1 MKYSIEQLL
10 DLQPKTEK
18 DTFMRFI
25 ENNFNIDV
33 GFVGLAMKE
42 LEDGK
47 MLGTKN
53 NLTIEQLQKVF
64 DDGFIKTDKGTYI
77 PIPFEQA
84 THYELRLRHTENILC
99 VDVDGILENGDCCLT
114 DVWGIPNM
122 KEVFLECSYTLSRKK
137 KLPHFYFKVVGLD
150 TQSLSNT
157 YVDCFKDFKGDL
169 LVNHCWEKIEDN
181 HVYNYD
187 DYGLLYIH
195 YNDLKKLLK
204 TDVLEK
210 EEPKPITNKSFSN
223 SNELVGCLLNIISIE
238 YLTNYSDWTKI
249 VWSAKNCGASKEQ
262 VIEVSK
268 RASNYSD
275 NGFENVWKSDYP
287 SYTLGT
293 LKYYAKQSNQEEYYN
308 IVQNKEI
315 NFSATEIHSDYS
327 WATLFKRLCGDNFI
341 YQDGQLYV
349 YHQNKWRVDDKNRF
363 IKKQIQDTLIEFL
376 NHYKSKCMN
385 VEFSNKDDVDKF
397 KENTKSLASCM
408 KTICTISQIN
418 SITENFITIL
428 VADQADLK
436 NVFDDKPYMFCF
448 NNKSFDLKTG
458 EEIIVK
464 KEDYIIENTSY
475 DYNEPTE
482 EQYKTIEKLFIQI
495 FPNPEIRKCYL
506 SVLFM
511 GMTGIQV
518 EKFFLA
524 NGCGRNGK
532 GLINDLFAKMMG
544 NDYYYKLSADVLT
557 SKSDLSKGANPQ
569 VANMDNKRCI
579 ISSEPD
585 DDAFTK
591 IRMNIIKEIT
601 GCGEISARQLYSSK
615 TIVRMKQVQILEC
628 NKKPQLSGR
637 MDPAV
642 MDRIIDIPFES
653 YFTANQEEW
662 DDEAHI
668 YPIDSYY
675 KSTEF
680 QASHKTA
687 LFKFILDNSP
697 KELYI
702 PDIIKDRSKK
712 YVMNNDELYD
722 WFTETYESTNDDSD
736 ILKMKD
742 VYKIFQDSE
751 LYCSKTKE
759 QKRML
764 NYKGFIEYIST
775 SIAFKGK
782 YKNDMKRING
792 VTYSER
798 IVKYKLKEVE
808 DEEEL

>member
-33 GFVGLAMKE
+33 GFVGLAMTE

-64 DDGFIKTDKGTYI
+64 DDGFIKTDKGTYT

-210 EEPKPITNKSFSN
+210 KEPKPITNKSFSN

-327 WATLFKRLCGDNFI
+327 WATLF
-341 YQDGQLYV
+341 
-349 YHQNKWRVDDKNRF
+349 
-363 IKKQIQDTLIEFL
+363 
-376 NHYKSKCMN
+376 
-385 VEFSNKDDVDKF
+385 
-397 KENTKSLASCM
+397 
-408 KTICTISQIN
+408 
-418 SITENFITIL
+418 
-428 VADQADLK
+428 
-436 NVFDDKPYMFCF
+436 
-448 NNKSFDLKTG
+448 
-458 EEIIVK
+458 
-464 KEDYIIENTSY
+464 
-475 DYNEPTE
+475 
-482 EQYKTIEKLFIQI
+482 
-495 FPNPEIRKCYL
+495 
-506 SVLFM
+506 
-511 GMTGIQV
+511 
-518 EKFFLA
+518 
-524 NGCGRNGK
+524 
-532 GLINDLFAKMMG
+532 
-544 NDYYYKLSADVLT
+544 
-557 SKSDLSKGANPQ
+557 
-569 VANMDNKRCI
+569 
-579 ISSEPD
+579 
-585 DDAFTK
+585 
-591 IRMNIIKEIT
+591 
-601 GCGEISARQLYSSK
+601 
-615 TIVRMKQVQILEC
+615 
-628 NKKPQLSGR
+628 
-637 MDPAV
+637 
-642 MDRIIDIPFES
+642 
-653 YFTANQEEW
+653 
-662 DDEAHI
+662 
-668 YPIDSYY
+668 
-675 KSTEF
+675 
-680 QASHKTA
+680 
-687 LFKFILDNSP
+687 
-697 KELYI
+697 
-702 PDIIKDRSKK
+702 
-712 YVMNNDELYD
+712 
-722 WFTETYESTNDDSD
+722 
-736 ILKMKD
+736 
-742 VYKIFQDSE
+742 
-751 LYCSKTKE
+751 
-759 QKRML
+759 
-764 NYKGFIEYIST
+764 
-775 SIAFKGK
+775 
-782 YKNDMKRING
+782 
-792 VTYSER
+792 
-798 IVKYKLKEVE
+798 
-808 DEEEL
+808 